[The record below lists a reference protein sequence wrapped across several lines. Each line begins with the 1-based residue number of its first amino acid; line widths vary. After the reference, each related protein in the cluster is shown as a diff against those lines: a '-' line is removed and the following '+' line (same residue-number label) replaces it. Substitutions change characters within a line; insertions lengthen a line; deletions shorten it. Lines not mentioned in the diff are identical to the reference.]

1 MMANTKERMKG
12 AKEGYEGKMMGKMDG
27 DYKNKDGKGKKGDDW
42 LLKRGVW
49 EKQVRTSVKTLF
61 TFLVLQKPD
70 TVAMVVREVMVS
82 SVCNTSRQ
90 PMLNQGSVEFNV
102 TDDFLNS
109 TRLNSI

>member
-49 EKQVRTSVKTLF
+49 EKQVRTPV
-61 TFLVLQKPD
+61 
-70 TVAMVVREVMVS
+70 
-82 SVCNTSRQ
+82 
-90 PMLNQGSVEFNV
+90 
-102 TDDFLNS
+102 
-109 TRLNSI
+109 